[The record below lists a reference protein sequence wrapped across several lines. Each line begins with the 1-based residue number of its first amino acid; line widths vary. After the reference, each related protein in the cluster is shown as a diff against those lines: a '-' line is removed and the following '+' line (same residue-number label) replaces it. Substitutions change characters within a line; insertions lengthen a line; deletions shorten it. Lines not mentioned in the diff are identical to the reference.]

1 MPHFEGV
8 KTPTTSQTPIAV
20 KLLNDED
27 KEKYGNLFQECRPID
42 GLISGDKVR
51 ALLLL
56 TGLPPLTLAAIWDL
70 ADTQKRGALDLTEF
84 LIAAYYSGLKDISCA
99 TLPNSLPKAVLDYC
113 RSAAKELT
121 ERKGSS
127 ATHNPFSEAYQNP
140 LLGSIYDTQVKEQQQ
155 QLQGILQ
162 AQKEQ
167 QEKFQKLIFDEAIKK
182 QQEIGRMVQ
191 EKLGESYPQYMA
203 GASPLYP
210 TNPGA
215 YLNPSGVSPSAL
227 NANLGQ
233 GQQNSNF
240 LELLSSKFTNSNSDA
255 YRILLEAFKG
265 NDTFNIN
272 GSPNFGATTT
282 GKSTTPVFSP
292 VFTSPTSASLKLNSQ
307 QPTFSSP
314 DRQAS
319 YSPIPQYEYV
329 QPQLQQHQYPFHP
342 SPMQQSQQSYYQ
354 HQHQHQQPLPH
365 HLYPSPPVY
374 QQQQY
379 QQPYSQQY
387 TPPPPSLYQQQQPQQ
402 HLSPFQSNS
411 VNGELDP
418 IKFASIS
425 VPAPVSATVT
435 TPQPSHSPRAP
446 QYYNPSPSTS
456 DAPHEIH
463 AKGTEQIHSRAPQL
477 AHPEADTPP
486 RPRAPQYREPIT
498 PVIARPF

>member
-1 MPHFEGV
+1 MADNLNTGALNRHGFNIVLKLIGHVQAGAQLSLGLLEQSGSMPHFEGV
-8 KTPTTSQTPIAV
+8 KAPITSQTPIAV

-27 KEKYGNLFQECRPID
+27 KEKYGNLFQECKPVD

-70 ADTQKRGALDLTEF
+70 ADTQKRGALDLTGF

-127 ATHNPFSEAYQNP
+127 ATHNPFSGAYRNS

-182 QQEIGRMVQ
+182 QQEIERMVQ

-215 YLNPSGVSPSAL
+215 FLNPSGVSPSAL

-240 LELLSSKFTNSNSDA
+240 LELLSSKFTNPNSDA
-255 YRILLEAFKG
+255 YRTLLEAFKG

-282 GKSTTPVFSP
+282 
-292 VFTSPTSASLKLNSQ
+292 
-307 QPTFSSP
+307 
-314 DRQAS
+314 
-319 YSPIPQYEYV
+319 
-329 QPQLQQHQYPFHP
+329 
-342 SPMQQSQQSYYQ
+342 
-354 HQHQHQQPLPH
+354 
-365 HLYPSPPVY
+365 VY

-387 TPPPPSLYQQQQPQQ
+387 TPPPPSLCQQQQPQQ

-477 AHPEADTPP
+477 AHPEADTSP
-486 RPRAPQYREPIT
+486 RPRAPQYREPIA